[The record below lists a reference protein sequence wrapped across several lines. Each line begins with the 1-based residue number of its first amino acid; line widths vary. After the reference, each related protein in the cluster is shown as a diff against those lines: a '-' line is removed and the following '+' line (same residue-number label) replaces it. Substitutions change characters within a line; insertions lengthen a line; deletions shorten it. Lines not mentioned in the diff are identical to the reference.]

1 MSVCVVQQPTG
12 SLNVTT
18 DSPQSCQGYLLLSP
32 QEVAALQPMF
42 PPLSLSDG
50 ALISGSI
57 LLVWGSAWLYR
68 NIGNFL
74 ASSQGENT

>member
-1 MSVCVVQQPTG
+1 MSLCVQAQSDG
-12 SLNVTT
+12 SFIATT

-32 QEVAALQPMF
+32 QEVATLQPMF
-42 PPLSLSDG
+42 PPLSLADG
-50 ALISGSI
+50 SLISGAI

-74 ASSQGENT
+74 SSSQGEN